1 MYFWEM
7 RVNAVFSQIEKKKS
21 LLMIQQYITVKDTEC
36 NFVKENRQNPQ
47 FSIFTCISGK
57 CGLVFLY
64 FYDCK

>member
-47 FSIFTCISGK
+47 FSIFTCISG
-57 CGLVFLY
+57 
-64 FYDCK
+64 